1 MLVGLTGQLA
11 WTVENMYLNVFLY
24 DTVTTDPTVL
34 AAMVAASAVAATAAT
49 LLLGTASDRLGR
61 RREIIAV
68 GYVLWGAATAA
79 FGAIGVD
86 GIGELVGAASAVAVT
101 ALAIV
106 ALDCLMS
113 VLGAGA
119 NDAAFAAWVTDVTVP
134 ANRGRVDG
142 VLAIMP
148 LVAMLLVFGALDGLT
163 QAGRW
168 DVFFGVVGGVTVL
181 VGVIAWFLVKE
192 APRPEAG
199 PADEE
204 PFAHRL
210 VALLRLSSIRQ
221 MPGLYLALTVWCIL
235 GIATQIFL
243 PYLIIYVQ
251 RFLRIDDYP
260 LVLAATLLSASV
272 LSVLGGRLI
281 DRIGKHRALAP
292 ALLVFAAGLLGMF
305 PARGMVAV
313 IAAGI
318 VMMSGMML
326 ATAAVSAVVRDHTP
340 PGRAGAVQG
349 LRMIMVVMVPMIIG
363 PFLGAAVILGADETY
378 LELGQVRQVPTPW
391 IFVAAAVAALLAL
404 LPARVLRRMTERRAG
419 GHRPVTT
426 GGER

>member
-1 MLVGLTGQLA
+1 M
-11 WTVENMYLNVFLY
+11 
-24 DTVTTDPTVL
+24 
-34 AAMVAASAVAATAAT
+34 
-49 LLLGTASDRLGR
+49 
-61 RREIIAV
+61 
-68 GYVLWGAATAA
+68 
-79 FGAIGVD
+79 
-86 GIGELVGAASAVAVT
+86 
-101 ALAIV
+101 
-106 ALDCLMS
+106 
-113 VLGAGA
+113 
-119 NDAAFAAWVTDVTVP
+119 
-134 ANRGRVDG
+134 
-142 VLAIMP
+142 
-148 LVAMLLVFGALDGLT
+148 
-163 QAGRW
+163 
-168 DVFFGVVGGVTVL
+168 
-181 VGVIAWFLVKE
+181 
-192 APRPEAG
+192 
-199 PADEE
+199 
-204 PFAHRL
+204 
-210 VALLRLSSIRQ
+210 
-221 MPGLYLALTVWCIL
+221 
-235 GIATQIFL
+235 
-243 PYLIIYVQ
+243 
-251 RFLRIDDYP
+251 
-260 LVLAATLLSASV
+260 LAATLLSASV